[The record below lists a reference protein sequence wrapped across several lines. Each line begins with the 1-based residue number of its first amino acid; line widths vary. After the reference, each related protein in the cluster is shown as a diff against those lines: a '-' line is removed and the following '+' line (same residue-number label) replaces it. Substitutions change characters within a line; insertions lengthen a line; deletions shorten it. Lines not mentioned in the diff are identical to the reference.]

1 VRLSFAA
8 VRFIFPKSRLHEREP
23 SYDFAHEW
31 RSCCFPGGVAMKRT
45 LVLFVSITLLLVTAH
60 RLPAPIVEET
70 TPTPAPQE
78 SAKPKPK
85 RITKPKVTTKFA
97 GTWTGTIRFGPALVV
112 DYTLVINS
120 AGSSVQEKSAQ
131 WGSHFYSATCDGKTV
146 RWQTLGTDSR
156 WALTP
161 NPDGKTALVTGTA
174 VVSPVIFH
182 ERSP

>member
-1 VRLSFAA
+1 MKGKRNALLTA
-8 VRFIFPKSRLHEREP
+8 V
-23 SYDFAHEW
+23 
-31 RSCCFPGGVAMKRT
+31 V
-45 LVLFVSITLLLVTAH
+45 LLLATH
-60 RLPAPIVEET
+60 RLPAPITEIPES
-70 TPTPAPQE
+70 PTPAPEQ

-97 GTWTGTIRFGPALVV
+97 GTWTGTIRFGPTLVV
-112 DYTLVINS
+112 EYTLVINS

-182 ERSP
+182 RTSP

>member
-1 VRLSFAA
+1 
-8 VRFIFPKSRLHEREP
+8 
-23 SYDFAHEW
+23 
-31 RSCCFPGGVAMKRT
+31 MKGKRK
-45 LVLFVSITLLLVTAH
+45 VLFITVVLLLLTH
-60 RLPAPIVEET
+60 RLPAPITEIPES
-70 TPTPAPQE
+70 PTPAPKQ

-97 GTWTGTIRFGPALVV
+97 GTWTGTIRFGPTLVV

-131 WGSHFYSATCDGKTV
+131 WGSHFYSATFDGKTV
-146 RWQTLGTDSR
+146 RWQTLGTNSR

-161 NPDGKTALVTGTA
+161 NSDGKTSLVTGV

-182 ERSP
+182 RTSP

>member
-1 VRLSFAA
+1 MMANRLRFALLA
-8 VRFIFPKSRLHEREP
+8 V
-23 SYDFAHEW
+23 
-31 RSCCFPGGVAMKRT
+31 M
-45 LVLFVSITLLLVTAH
+45 LLLITAH
-60 RLPAPIVEET
+60 RLPAPISEIPES
-70 TPTPAPQE
+70 PTPAPEQ

-85 RITKPKVTTKFA
+85 RTITLKVTTKFA
-97 GTWTGTIRFGPALVV
+97 GTWTGTIRFGPTLVV

-120 AGSSVQEKSAQ
+120 AGNSVQEKSAQ

-182 ERSP
+182 RT